1 MSSRATGG
9 ALVTILINNY
19 NYGRFLRDAIDS
31 ALNQTYPN
39 TEVIVVDDGSTDG
52 SREVIASYGD
62 RIVPILKDNGGQ
74 ASAFNAGFA
83 ASHGQW
89 VLLLDSDDL
98 FLSDK
103 TETILDLA
111 KQSPRAGLIAHNLE
125 YCDACGVPIDFLAPQ
140 IRECK
145 LVDDR
150 ELSLC
155 GRQTACLP
163 ATSGLCF
170 RRGVLREILPMPE
183 EIRMTADN
191 YLKVVATS
199 LTPALQTP
207 ARLAKQRIHGENLYT
222 GAGAKQAGEAGKL
235 LHALVEAQIGF
246 EIRKRHPHLKR
257 LAWKR
262 YGRILFQLTSAKSE
276 KARAVK
282 AEITSRYSVLD
293 RSPASFFYVVG
304 AFTKAFVKELLRG
317 RSGLSGAQSGCS

>member
-1 MSSRATGG
+1 MSTAGP
-9 ALVTILINNY
+9 LVTILINNY

-89 VLLLDSDDL
+89 VFLLDSDDV

-103 TETILDLA
+103 TQRILDLA
-111 KQSPRAGLIAHNLE
+111 EQSPQAGLIAHNLE
-125 YCDACGVPIDFLAPQ
+125 YCDACGVPIDFLSPP
-140 IRECK
+140 IRERK

-150 ELSLC
+150 ELALR
-155 GRQTACLP
+155 GRLTACLP

-183 EIRMTADN
+183 GVLGADI
-191 YLKVVATS
+191 YLKVVALS

-207 ARLAKQRIHGENLYT
+207 ARLARQRIHGENLYT
-222 GAGAKQAGEAGKL
+222 GTGDVQAGEAGKL
-235 LHALVEAQIGF
+235 LHALVGAQVAF
-246 EIRKRHPHLKR
+246 EIKKRHPHLNR

-262 YGRILFQLTSAKSE
+262 YGRILCQLTPAKSG

-282 AEITSRYSVLD
+282 AEIGSRYSVLEW
-293 RSPASFFYVVG
+293 SPASFFYVAG
-304 AFTKAFVKELLRG
+304 AFTKAFVKDLLRG
-317 RSGLSGAQSGCS
+317 RSDA

>member
-1 MSSRATGG
+1 MISRATGG

-19 NYGRFLRDAIDS
+19 NYGRFLCDAIDS
-31 ALNQTYPN
+31 ALNQTYSN

-52 SREVIASYGD
+52 SREVIASYDG

-89 VLLLDSDDL
+89 VFLLDSDDI

-103 TETILDLA
+103 TERILDLA
-111 KQSPRAGLIAHNLE
+111 EQSPQAGLIAHNLE
-125 YCDACGVPIDFLAPQ
+125 YCDACGVRIDFLPPT
-140 IRECK
+140 ILERK

-155 GRQTACLP
+155 GRLTACLP

-170 RRGVLREILPMPE
+170 RRGILTEILPMPE
-183 EIRMTADN
+183 EIRVSADN
-191 YLKVVATS
+191 YLKTVALSFTR
-199 LTPALQTP
+199 ALQTP

-222 GAGAKQAGEAGKL
+222 GTGDRQADEAGKL
-235 LHALVEAQIGF
+235 LHVLSDAQVAF
-246 EIRKRHPHLKR
+246 EVKKRHPRLNR
-257 LAWKR
+257 LAWRR
-262 YGRILFQLTSAKSE
+262 YGRILYQLTSAKSG

-282 AEITSRYSVLD
+282 AEIRSRYSVLD
-293 RSPASFFYVVG
+293 RSFASFANVGG
-304 AFTKAFVKELLRG
+304 AFTKAFVRDLLRG
-317 RSGLSGAQSGCS
+317 VSDA